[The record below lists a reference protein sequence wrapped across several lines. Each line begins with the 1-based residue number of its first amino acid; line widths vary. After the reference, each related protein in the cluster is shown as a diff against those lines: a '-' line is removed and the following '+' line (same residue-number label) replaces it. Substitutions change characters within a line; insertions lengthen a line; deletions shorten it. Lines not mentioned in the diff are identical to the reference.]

1 MLIRKNTFSII
12 IQVNVGWRA
21 GRGGEGHS
29 NEQISIYRHTKLT
42 IQLECFSQ
50 VLWDVRCRSIT
61 IPLLIKLCVML
72 ITPTQF
78 SMVDSV
84 SLVSW
89 NSCFRKSMKF
99 YIPKN
104 VQTLQTLQHNT
115 MLYWY
120 SSDWDFIKL
129 QTFKLLSNV
138 VVSFFLFQWP
148 WHTYS
153 TYILSNDL
161 GLLDFI
167 LIYIFTKGQLIINS

>member
-12 IQVNVGWRA
+12 IRVNVGWRA

-99 YIPKN
+99 YIPKKCAN
-104 VQTLQTLQHNT
+104 FANITAQHNA
-115 MLYWY
+115 LLILLRLGFY
-120 SSDWDFIKL
+120 
-129 QTFKLLSNV
+129 QTSN
-138 VVSFFLFQWP
+138 F
-148 WHTYS
+148 
-153 TYILSNDL
+153 
-161 GLLDFI
+161 
-167 LIYIFTKGQLIINS
+167 